1 MTDLAH
7 IHRILVVE
15 DDGLIALDIET
26 TLQDAGVGEVTSLA
40 TVEDALRAVAESSF
54 EAAVVD
60 LHLGR
65 SGWTYDVAAR
75 LREKNVPFVLSSG
88 TLEVAEGF
96 RDVPLVMKPF
106 SADQLV
112 TALAKITS
120 SPTKAAAE

>member
-75 LREKNVPFVLSSG
+75 LREKGVPFVLSSG

-120 SPTKAAAE
+120 SPTKTAAE